1 MIARS
6 TFTRLAAATA
16 LAAGTGIG
24 RTQALA
30 QTLQPLRI
38 ALIPT
43 DIAGEVYY
51 ANDKGLFKKAGYEV
65 AFTPITSGAAI
76 SAAVAGGSVDVG
88 FSNVVSLAIAHERG
102 LPFTLLAP
110 ATLHIPS
117 QVTAGIL
124 TVTKA
129 SPIRSAKDLNGKTI
143 AINGLNNISDA
154 SVRAWVDKNGGDS
167 KTLKFTEVPFPQMA
181 NAVLSGRV
189 DAASIDGS
197 HEQLLVKPDS
207 DLRRLANV
215 FDAVSPHFTPSVWF
229 SSTGWVNAHQ
239 AAAKAFIAVIAQA
252 AVWGNANHAA
262 SAEILAKY
270 LKKTPQEIQAV
281 TRAPY
286 ATTKVTPD
294 LIQPSIDL
302 AAKYGLI
309 KAAFPAAEMISP
321 LAR

>member
-1 MIARS
+1 MIARG
-6 TFTRLAAATA
+6 TFTRLTAAAA
-16 LAAGTGIG
+16 LAAGAGIG
-24 RTQALA
+24 RTPAFA

-43 DIAGEVYY
+43 DLAGEVYY
-51 ANDKGLFKKAGYEV
+51 AEDLGYFKKAGYSV
-65 AFTPITSGAAI
+65 TFTPITSGAAI
-76 SAAVAGGSVDVG
+76 SSAVAGGSVDIG

-102 LPFTLLAP
+102 LPFTVVAP

-124 TVTKA
+124 TVLKA
-129 SPIRSAKDLNGKTI
+129 SPIRTAKDLDGKTI

-181 NAVLSGRV
+181 QAVLAGRV
-189 DAASIDGS
+189 DAASIDAA

-229 SSTGWVNAHQ
+229 STTGWIDAHQ
-239 AAAKAFIAVIAQA
+239 AAAKAFIAVIEQA
-252 AVWGNANHAA
+252 AAWGNAHHAA

-270 LKKTPQEIQAV
+270 LKKTPQDIQAV

-286 ATTKVTPD
+286 ATGKLGPLV
-294 LIQPSIDL
+294 QPSIDL

-309 KAAFPAAEMISP
+309 KTAFPAAEMISP
-321 LAR
+321 LAH